1 MASESIE
8 RGMQSVP
15 RGLPVGLTSY
25 LNSLDAVV
33 RRLAGLARGADEARA
48 VRRVETPNP
57 GTGVG
62 GGYGYAL
69 ADPSMP
75 RDDSVTSRKI
85 AAGAVNS
92 EKLAAGA
99 VTGAKIALSAVTG
112 DKLAAGAVTE
122 RELAARAVTAEKLG
136 ADVFPAVAEGVAAH
150 GETVN
155 IGVWLERPG
164 VAVIGF
170 VLSAQAGGLLRV
182 GIENLRQIDGSW
194 LFDAVACCD
203 MGEDES
209 GAQAVV
215 PGQMAWRATGRRR
228 TDDE

>member
-33 RRLAGLARGADEARA
+33 RRLAGLARGTDEARA

-69 ADPSMP
+69 ANPSMP

-155 IGVWLERPG
+155 IGVWRGRPG
-164 VAVIGF
+164 VAVTGF
-170 VLSAQAGGLLRV
+170 SIDAGDGALHV
-182 GIENLRQIDGSW
+182 GIENLRSLGGVW
-194 LFDAVACCD
+194 LFDAVVRRDA
-203 MGEDES
+203 GEDEN
-209 GAQAVV
+209 GTPIVIA
-215 PGQMAWRATGRRR
+215 GQMTWNAIGGR
-228 TDDE
+228 EPENG